1 MVEVSTSI
9 LSVEKEGC
17 IQKFYDI
24 ECAGTNYF
32 HIDVMDGKF
41 VKNNTVKIMEE
52 YTNYIKQISNTKID
66 VHLMVEDVDKFV
78 KEYADMEVDSI
89 TFHIESVKD
98 QNEVLNIIKYIKD
111 KNIQVG
117 LSIKPET
124 ENKEI
129 YEYLPYIHKV
139 LVMSVEPGEGG
150 QKFIENTIEKVK
162 NLSNYIEENKYEID
176 IEVDGGINSENAYKL
191 KEMGANILVA
201 GTYIINSQN
210 MKEAIKSLKN
220 KMK

>member
-210 MKEAIKSLKN
+210 MKEAIKSLK
-220 KMK
+220 K

>member
-162 NLSNYIEENKYEID
+162 NLSNYIEENKYEVD

-210 MKEAIKSLKN
+210 MKEAIKSLK
-220 KMK
+220 K

>member
-66 VHLMVEDVDKFV
+66 VHLMVEDVEKFV

-98 QNEVLNIIKYIKD
+98 QKEVLNIIKYIKD

-162 NLSNYIEENKYEID
+162 NLSNYIEENKTEYIFYYHYSYKGGSVEQLEL
-176 IEVDGGINSENAYKL
+176 EVIGDNEAKKNNTESRVGETW
-191 KEMGANILVA
+191 IL
-201 GTYIINSQN
+201 TRKDLS
-210 MKEAIKSLKN
+210 
-220 KMK
+220 

>member
-191 KEMGANILVA
+191 KEMGANILVV

-210 MKEAIKSLKN
+210 MKEAIKSLK
-220 KMK
+220 K

>member
-9 LSVEKEGC
+9 LFVEKEGC

-98 QNEVLNIIKYIKD
+98 QKEVLNIIKYIKD
-111 KNIQVG
+111 KNIRVG

-124 ENKEI
+124 ENEEI

-150 QKFIENTIEKVK
+150 QKFKEETIEKVR
-162 NLSNYIEENKYEID
+162 NLSNYIEENRYDVD

-210 MKEAIKSLKN
+210 MKEAIKSLK
-220 KMK
+220 K

>member
-66 VHLMVEDVDKFV
+66 VHLMVEDVEEFV

-176 IEVDGGINSENAYKL
+176 IEVDGGINSENAYNL
-191 KEMGANILVA
+191 KEVGANILVA
-201 GTYIINSQN
+201 GTYIINSEN
-210 MKEAIKSLKN
+210 MKEAIKSLK
-220 KMK
+220 K

>member
-98 QNEVLNIIKYIKD
+98 QKEVLNIIKYIKD

-150 QKFIENTIEKVK
+150 QKFIENTI
-162 NLSNYIEENKYEID
+162 Y
-176 IEVDGGINSENAYKL
+176 
-191 KEMGANILVA
+191 
-201 GTYIINSQN
+201 
-210 MKEAIKSLKN
+210 
-220 KMK
+220 

>member
-66 VHLMVEDVDKFV
+66 VHLMVEDVEKFV

-98 QNEVLNIIKYIKD
+98 QKEVLNIIKYIKD

-176 IEVDGGINSENAYKL
+176 IEVDGGINSENAYNL
-191 KEMGANILVA
+191 KEVGANILVA
-201 GTYIINSQN
+201 GTYIINSEN
-210 MKEAIKSLKN
+210 MKEAIKSLK
-220 KMK
+220 K

>member
-66 VHLMVEDVDKFV
+66 VHLMVEDVEKFV

-98 QNEVLNIIKYIKD
+98 QKEVLNIIKYIKD

-176 IEVDGGINSENAYKL
+176 IEVDGGINSENAYNL
-191 KEMGANILVA
+191 KGVGANILVA
-201 GTYIINSQN
+201 GTYIINSEN
-210 MKEAIKSLKN
+210 MKEAIKSLK
-220 KMK
+220 K

>member
-89 TFHIESVKD
+89 NFHIESVKD
-98 QNEVLNIIKYIKD
+98 QKEVLNIIKYIKD
-111 KNIQVG
+111 KNIRVG

-124 ENKEI
+124 ENEEI

-150 QKFIENTIEKVK
+150 QKFKEETIEKVR
-162 NLSNYIEENKYEID
+162 NLSNYIEKNRYDVD

-210 MKEAIKSLKN
+210 MKEAIKSLK
-220 KMK
+220 K

>member
-98 QNEVLNIIKYIKD
+98 QKEVLNIIKYIKD
-111 KNIQVG
+111 KNIRVG

-124 ENKEI
+124 ENEEI

-150 QKFIENTIEKVK
+150 QKFKEETIEKVR
-162 NLSNYIEENKYEID
+162 NLSNYIEKNRYDVD

-210 MKEAIKSLKN
+210 MKEAIKSLK
-220 KMK
+220 K

>member
-98 QNEVLNIIKYIKD
+98 QKEVLNIIKYIED
-111 KNIQVG
+111 KNIRVG

-124 ENKEI
+124 ENEEI
-129 YEYLPYIHKV
+129 YKYLPYIHKV

-150 QKFIENTIEKVK
+150 QKFKEETIEKVR
-162 NLSNYIEENKYEID
+162 NLSNYLEENRYDVD
-176 IEVDGGINSENAYKL
+176 IEVDGGINSKNAYKL

-210 MKEAIKSLKN
+210 MKEAIKSLK
-220 KMK
+220 K

>member
-98 QNEVLNIIKYIKD
+98 QKEVLNIIKYIKD

-210 MKEAIKSLKN
+210 MKEAIKSLK
-220 KMK
+220 K